1 MMPKVERIIWREV
14 KEEYQKEAESKQ
26 KAAIQKLL
34 KNGVSELIIANSL
47 DLPLLTI
54 QNIASEMQN
63 DTSDK

>member
-1 MMPKVERIIWREV
+1 MMTKVERIIWREV